1 VMVGETFTCSGDSTP
16 AAPTN
21 PPDLA
26 EGRSSRAGEAG
37 VVSCC
42 EPLGFSQGTPVLLP
56 SRSPRTAATW
66 RPPAFAIRQIT
77 NDWHDSVGRNP
88 SRTGREA
95 LVVQRHLVTRLAR
108 RSLIDQRGDRH
119 ERLRGS
125 REAGFLRDEERC
137 DVR

>member
-1 VMVGETFTCSGDSTP
+1 VMVGETFMCSGDSTP

-42 EPLGFSQGTPVLLP
+42 EPLGFSQGTPVLPP
-56 SRSPRTAATW
+56 SRSPWTAATW
-66 RPPAFAIRQIT
+66 RPLAFAIRQIT
-77 NDWHDSVGRNP
+77 NDWHDSVARNP

-95 LVVQRHLVTRLAR
+95 LVVFRNVFHLKFRKA
-108 RSLIDQRGDRH
+108 
-119 ERLRGS
+119 
-125 REAGFLRDEERC
+125 REAVGVYSGLVSLDQSTSRAQSPE
-137 DVR
+137 